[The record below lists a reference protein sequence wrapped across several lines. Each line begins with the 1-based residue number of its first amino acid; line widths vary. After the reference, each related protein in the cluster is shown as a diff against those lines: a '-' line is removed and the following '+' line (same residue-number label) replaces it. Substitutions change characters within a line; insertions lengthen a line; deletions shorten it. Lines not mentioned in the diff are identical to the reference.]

1 MHKVILSIEGMS
13 CSACSSG
20 LEKYLKKQT
29 GIITANVNLVLA
41 QAMIEYSDDLTIDD
55 LNKFVKEAGFKSL
68 GIYNPKTNSKK
79 SNSKL
84 YLIVFSFLSI
94 LVMYISMSHM
104 IGLPV
109 IPFLDMSKYPVNYS
123 LTLFIL
129 TIPYLVYGFDII
141 KNGYKNL
148 IHKMSNMD
156 TLVSIGVLASF
167 IYSLF
172 GTIMVLRG
180 NSMYVHN
187 LYFESACIIIFFI
200 KLGRY
205 IDAKSK
211 EKTREAISSLVT
223 ITPDKALLKTGDGI
237 KEVSIDTI
245 NVDDILVCKAG
256 MKVAVDGIIVDG
268 FSHFDEAFI
277 TGEAVPVKKK
287 VNDRVVAGSLNI
299 DGYIEYK
306 AEKIGKDSTISEI
319 VRLVVEATNTKA
331 PISRI
336 ADKVSSVFVPSI
348 IGLAILTLF
357 IYLILGY
364 GINISLTRFVS
375 VLVVACPCALGLA
388 TPLAI
393 VVSEGIS
400 AKNGILIKNSETLE
414 NAHKIKTIV
423 FDKTGTLTYGKL
435 KVSKFY
441 NYSSY
446 SYDKIFTIISSLE
459 SKSNHPIATAF
470 RSDKVLPVTDFQN
483 LAGLGLKGCIDN
495 KEYYVG
501 NSKILD
507 DLGLSNDY
515 VTDADKLLNSGNSII
530 YVVENKKVIAL
541 VGVKDI
547 VRDNAKIVIKR
558 LEELGKE
565 VVMLTGDNEK
575 SAKIIAK
582 ELGIKKVIA
591 NVMPKDKTNVIKK
604 LMHDN
609 MVMMVGDGINDA
621 PSLVTANIGV
631 SVSSGTDIANNSA
644 NVILMNN
651 NLMGLVN
658 LMIISRKTIKV
669 IKQNLFWAFFY
680 NICMIPL
687 AMGVLTKF
695 NISMNPMIAGFS
707 MTLSSL
713 TVVFNTLRLRRIK
726 LRRD

>member
-148 IHKMSNMD
+148 IHKMPNMD

-256 MKVAVDGIIVDG
+256 MKVAVDGIIVEG

-287 VNDRVVAGSLNI
+287 VNDRVVAGGLNI

-470 RSDKVLPVTDFQN
+470 KSDKVLPVTDFQN

-507 DLGLSNDY
+507 DLGLNNDY
-515 VTDADKLLNSGNSII
+515 ITDADKLLNSGNSII

-575 SAKIIAK
+575 SANIIAK

-658 LMIISRKTIKV
+658 LMIVSRKTIKV

-680 NICMIPL
+680 NVCMIPL

>member
-20 LEKYLKKQT
+20 LEKYLRKQT

-55 LNKFVKEAGFKSL
+55 LNKFIKEAGFKSL

-129 TIPYLVYGFDII
+129 TIPYLVYGFNII

-148 IHKMSNMD
+148 IHKMPNMD

-172 GTIMVLRG
+172 GTIMILSG

-205 IDAKSK
+205 IDAESK

-245 NVDDILVCKAG
+245 NVGDILVCKAG

-414 NAHKIKTIV
+414 NAHKVKTIV

-470 RSDKVLPVTDFQN
+470 KSDKVLPVTDFQN

-495 KEYYVG
+495 NEYYVG

-515 VTDADKLLNSGNSII
+515 IADVDKLLNSGNSII

-558 LEELGKE
+558 LEELDKE

-591 NVMPKDKTNVIKK
+591 NVMPKNKTNVIKK

-651 NLMGLVN
+651 NLIGLVN
-658 LMIISRKTIKV
+658 LMIVSRKTIKV

-680 NICMIPL
+680 NVCMIPL

-695 NISMNPMIAGFS
+695 NINMNPMVAGFS

>member
-41 QAMIEYSDDLTIDD
+41 QAMIEYSDNLTIDD

-84 YLIVFSFLSI
+84 YLIVFSFLSM

-109 IPFLDMSKYPVNYS
+109 IPFLNMSKYPVNYS

-148 IHKMSNMD
+148 IHKMPNMD

-172 GTIMVLRG
+172 GTIMVLSG

-364 GINISLTRFVS
+364 GINVSLTRFVS

-501 NSKILD
+501 NGKILD
-507 DLGLSNDY
+507 DLGLSNDCI
-515 VTDADKLLNSGNSII
+515 TDADKLLNSGNSII

>member
-148 IHKMSNMD
+148 IHKMPNMD

-558 LEELGKE
+558 LEELGKK

>member
-84 YLIVFSFLSI
+84 YLMVFSFLSI

-148 IHKMSNMD
+148 IHKMPNMD

-459 SKSNHPIATAF
+459 SKYNHPIATAF
-470 RSDKVLPVTDFQN
+470 RSDSVLPVTDFQN

-558 LEELGKE
+558 LEVLGKE

-591 NVMPKDKTNVIKK
+591 NVMPKDKTNAIKK

>member
-55 LNKFVKEAGFKSL
+55 LNKFVKEASFKSL

-148 IHKMSNMD
+148 IHKMPNMD
-156 TLVSIGVLASF
+156 TLVSIGVLSSF

-695 NISMNPMIAGFS
+695 NISMNPMVAGFS

>member
-148 IHKMSNMD
+148 IHKMPNMD
-156 TLVSIGVLASF
+156 TLVSIGGLASF

-515 VTDADKLLNSGNSII
+515 ITDADKLLNSGNSII

-604 LMHDN
+604 LIHDN

>member
-148 IHKMSNMD
+148 IHKMPNMD

-631 SVSSGTDIANNSA
+631 SVSNGTDIANNSA

>member
-20 LEKYLKKQT
+20 LEKYLRKQT

-55 LNKFVKEAGFKSL
+55 LNKFIKEAGFKSL

-129 TIPYLVYGFDII
+129 TIPYLVYGFNII

-148 IHKMSNMD
+148 IHKMPNMD

-172 GTIMVLRG
+172 GTIMILSG

-245 NVDDILVCKAG
+245 NVGDILVCKAG

-414 NAHKIKTIV
+414 NAHKVKTIV

-470 RSDKVLPVTDFQN
+470 KSDKVLPVTDFQN

-495 KEYYVG
+495 NEYYVG

-515 VTDADKLLNSGNSII
+515 IADVDKLLNSGNSII

-558 LEELGKE
+558 LEELDKE

-651 NLMGLVN
+651 NLIGLVN
-658 LMIISRKTIKV
+658 LMIVSRKTIKV

-680 NICMIPL
+680 NVCMIPL

-695 NISMNPMIAGFS
+695 NINMNPMVAGFS

>member
-20 LEKYLKKQT
+20 LEKYLRKQT

-55 LNKFVKEAGFKSL
+55 LNKFIKEAGFKSL

-109 IPFLDMSKYPVNYS
+109 IPFLGMSKYPVNYS

-129 TIPYLVYGFDII
+129 TIPYLVYGFHII

-148 IHKMSNMD
+148 IHKMPNMD

-172 GTIMVLRG
+172 GTIMILNG

-211 EKTREAISSLVT
+211 EKTGEAISSLVT
-223 ITPDKALLKTGDGI
+223 ITPDKALLKTSDGI

-245 NVDDILVCKAG
+245 NVGDILVCKAG

-414 NAHKIKTIV
+414 NAHKVKTIV

-470 RSDKVLPVTDFQN
+470 KSNKVLPVTDFQN
-483 LAGLGLKGCIDN
+483 LAGLGLKGCIDD

-507 DLGLSNDY
+507 DLGLSNDHI
-515 VTDADKLLNSGNSII
+515 TDADKLLNSGNSII

-558 LEELGKE
+558 LEELDKE

-604 LMHDN
+604 LMHDD

-651 NLMGLVN
+651 NLIGLVN
-658 LMIISRKTIKV
+658 LMIVSRKTIKV

-680 NICMIPL
+680 NVCMIPL

>member
-148 IHKMSNMD
+148 IHKMPNMD

-357 IYLILGY
+357 IYLILGD

-470 RSDKVLPVTDFQN
+470 KSDKVLPVTDFQN

-515 VTDADKLLNSGNSII
+515 ITDADKLLNSGNSII

-575 SAKIIAK
+575 SANIIAK

>member
-1 MHKVILSIEGMS
+1 MHKVILSIGGMS

-20 LEKYLKKQT
+20 LEKYLRKQT

-55 LNKFVKEAGFKSL
+55 LNKFIKEAGFKSL
-68 GIYNPKTNSKK
+68 GIYNPKNNSKK

-123 LTLFIL
+123 LSLFIL

-148 IHKMSNMD
+148 IHRMPNMD

-172 GTIMVLRG
+172 GTIMILSG

-245 NVDDILVCKAG
+245 NVGDILVCKAG
-256 MKVAVDGIIVDG
+256 MKVAVDGIIVAG

-414 NAHKIKTIV
+414 NAHKVKTIV

-470 RSDKVLPVTDFQN
+470 KSDKVLPVTDFQN

-495 KEYYVG
+495 NEYYVG

-515 VTDADKLLNSGNSII
+515 IADADKLLNSGNSII

-558 LEELGKE
+558 LEELDKE

-582 ELGIKKVIA
+582 ELGIKEVIA

-604 LMHDN
+604 LMYDD

-651 NLMGLVN
+651 NLMGLIN

-695 NISMNPMIAGFS
+695 NISMNPMVAGFS

>member
-41 QAMIEYSDDLTIDD
+41 QAMIEYGDDLTIDD

-148 IHKMSNMD
+148 IHKMPNMD

-172 GTIMVLRG
+172 GTIMALRG

-470 RSDKVLPVTDFQN
+470 RSDSVLPVTDFQN

-558 LEELGKE
+558 LEVLGKE

-591 NVMPKDKTNVIKK
+591 NVMPKDKTNAIKK